1 MSGEEVP
8 RVVNDPVR
16 ITQQPVATDPIKN
29 ELSAADSEEAK
40 KRKRQIKRSISQS
53 FTSSPYWCDEWA
65 RCCCCICCVTNDNT
79 SSNGS
84 TGCCDFSCCDCS
96 CCECNDCDCSC
107 CDCDG
112 CDCNG
117 CDCNGCDCG
126 GCDCNF

>member
-1 MSGEEVP
+1 MSGMGLP

-16 ITQQPVATDPIKN
+16 IMQQPVATDPLEN
-29 ELSAADSEEAK
+29 VLSDVDSEEAK
-40 KRKRQIKRSISQS
+40 KRKHQNERSRSQPI
-53 FTSSPYWCDEWA
+53 TSSTYWCDEWA

-79 SSNGS
+79 SSNDS

-96 CCECNDCDCSC
+96 CCEGNGCDCNC

-112 CDCNG
+112 CDCGN
-117 CDCNGCDCG
+117 CDCG